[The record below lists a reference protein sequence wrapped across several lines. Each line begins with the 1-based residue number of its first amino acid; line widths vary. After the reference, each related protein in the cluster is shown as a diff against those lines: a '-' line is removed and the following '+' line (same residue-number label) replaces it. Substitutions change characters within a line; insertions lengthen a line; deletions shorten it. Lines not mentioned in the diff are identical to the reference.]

1 MKLENQVE
9 KIKQMVSQA
18 KTVAVVGHRNPDGD
32 CIGCCAAVAEW
43 LESKGKSVSIFVD
56 GDLSDKFSYI
66 RKLDQFNLGADK
78 EHFDLLNVLD
88 LNDPDRMG
96 VWQSLIA
103 KSDKVMVIDHHIKPL
118 FKQCDLLIDMPDFA
132 STGVIIYRLFELLKV
147 KITMEIATALYTSIA
162 CDTGCFLFT
171 NTKAETHQV
180 VASLMQKQKIDIE
193 TINFRNF
200 RAYERSNMPLIAYV
214 MKNMK
219 FAFDGKLSIVVLPY
233 KVVKKWNL
241 NYESR
246 HGLFKYATDVSG
258 TISTIFLTELN
269 KDDFNISLRSLG
281 DIDVAKIAQTVGGGG
296 HKNASG
302 ASYQGKCKDL
312 LKVLLA
318 EFAKVI
324 A

>member
-1 MKLENQVE
+1 MKFEDQVE
-9 KIKQMVSQA
+9 KIKQLVAQS
-18 KTVAVVGHRNPDGD
+18 KTIAVVGHRNPDGD
-32 CIGCCAAVAEW
+32 CIGCCSAVAEW

-66 RKLDQFNLGADK
+66 RKLSQFNLDGDK
-78 EHFDLLNVLD
+78 EHFDLLIVLD

-96 VWQSLIA
+96 VWQNLIE
-103 KSDKVMVIDHHIKPL
+103 KSSKIVVIDHHTKPL
-118 FKQCDLLIDMPDFA
+118 FKKCDVLIDISEYA
-132 STGVIIYRLFELLKV
+132 STGEIIYRFFELLKV
-147 KITMEIATALYTSIA
+147 KITLEIATALYTSIA

-171 NTKAETHQV
+171 NTKAETHEV
-180 VASLMQKQKIDIE
+180 VASLMKKQNIDIE

-233 KVVKKWNL
+233 KIVKKWNL

-246 HGLFKYATDVSG
+246 HGLFKYATDING
-258 TISTIFLTELN
+258 TISTIFLTELS
-269 KDDFNISLRSLG
+269 KGEYNISLRSLG
-281 DIDVAKIAQTVGGGG
+281 QIDVAKIAQTIGGGG

-302 ASYQGKCKDL
+302 ATFIGKLKDL

>member
-1 MKLENQVE
+1 MKFEDQVE
-9 KIKQMVSQA
+9 KIKQLVAQS
-18 KTVAVVGHRNPDGD
+18 KTIAVVGHRNPDGD
-32 CIGCCAAVAEW
+32 CIGCCSAVAEW

-66 RKLDQFNLGADK
+66 RKLSQFNLDGDK
-78 EHFDLLNVLD
+78 EHFDLLIVLD

-96 VWQSLIA
+96 VWQNLIE
-103 KSDKVMVIDHHIKPL
+103 KSSKVVVIDHHTKPL
-118 FKQCDLLIDMPDFA
+118 FKKCDVLIDIPEYA
-132 STGVIIYRLFELLKV
+132 STGEIIYRLFELLKV
-147 KITMEIATALYTSIA
+147 KITLEIATALYTSIA

-171 NTKAETHQV
+171 NTKAETHEV
-180 VASLMQKQKIDIE
+180 VASLMKKQKIDIE

-219 FAFDGKLSIVVLPY
+219 FAFDGRLSIVVLPY
-233 KVVKKWNL
+233 KIVKKWNL

-246 HGLFKYATDVSG
+246 HGLFKYATDING
-258 TISTIFLTELN
+258 TISTIFLTELS
-269 KDDFNISLRSLG
+269 KGEYNISLRSLG
-281 DIDVAKIAQTVGGGG
+281 QIDVAKIAQTIGGGG

-302 ASYQGKCKDL
+302 ATFTGKLKDL